1 MLDKA
6 RNSRKIIVKVGSAA
20 IIDASCGI
28 KRDFINQL
36 ARQIVSLSV
45 QGRQILLVS
54 SGAVAAG
61 RRVLGV
67 KANNL
72 HDYQACAALGQS
84 LINQAWLQAFAAHNS
99 TTAQILLNHADMS
112 DRRRYL
118 NARATLSSL
127 LEFGIVPVLNEND
140 AVAIGEARFG
150 NNDLLAACASNL
162 IEADLMVLL
171 TDQRGLHDSDPRS
184 NPDARLISAISV
196 EDPALTQLASANSG
210 SMGTGGI
217 ASKIEAAQVAARS
230 GTLTVI
236 SASNEQ
242 NSLVNIL
249 AGNISGSLLHSAQ
262 GTFAARKRWLA
273 SLRVKGSVSID
284 TGAVRALFD
293 NRSLLPI
300 GINAVNGKFERGE
313 LIACFDLSGKQ
324 IALGLSNYPAHE
336 LDRIKRLPS
345 SSIEATLGHDYGA
358 EAIHRDNLAL

>member
-1 MLDKA
+1 MLDQV
-6 RNSRKIIVKVGSAA
+6 RNSRKVIVKVGSAA
-20 IIDASCGI
+20 IIDAHSGI
-28 KRDFINQL
+28 KRDCIYQL
-36 ARQIVSLSV
+36 ARQIVSLSA

-61 RRVLGV
+61 RRVLRV

-84 LINQAWLQAFAAHNS
+84 LINQAWLQAFAAHDS

-150 NNDLLAACASNL
+150 NNDLLAAYASNL

-171 TDQRGLHDSDPRS
+171 TDQRGLHSSDPRC

-217 ASKIEAAQVAARS
+217 ASKIEAAQIAARS

-262 GTFAARKRWLA
+262 GTVAARKRWLA

-284 TGAVRALFD
+284 AGAVRALVD

-300 GINAVNGKFERGE
+300 GITAVQGQFERGE
-313 LIACFDLSGKQ
+313 LIACVDTNGKQ
-324 IALGLSNYPAHE
+324 IALGLSNYPARE

-358 EAIHRDNLAL
+358 EAVHRDNLAL